1 MYNGVLHSGSNSTK
15 EFGLHTF
22 PKSVLQQL
30 AAAPRI
36 QWLSSFAL
44 PLHPPSEVAPESAP
58 ARSAIP
64 KKMTIRFKAHR
75 ASVYGSSAV
84 AKLAPFAAADKDPIR
99 EAHARDF
106 MQKLI

>member
-1 MYNGVLHSGSNSTK
+1 
-15 EFGLHTF
+15 
-22 PKSVLQQL
+22 
-30 AAAPRI
+30 
-36 QWLSSFAL
+36 
-44 PLHPPSEVAPESAP
+44 
-58 ARSAIP
+58 
-64 KKMTIRFKAHR
+64 MTIRFKAHR